1 MKREKGGGTDMM
13 IKKSIIAIVAIIAA
27 VGLVFA
33 AYGGTGDN
41 NPTNTSNNLE
51 KQQTSS
57 AAITTNTNTATKK
70 EKTNTNNIISAS
82 KAKEIAQ
89 KYIEVSTATTGTPK
103 LIKSD
108 KTLIYVVPI
117 VDNGQVVGEIE
128 INALTG
134 ENVGGAGGAP

>member
-1 MKREKGGGTDMM
+1 MM

-27 VGLVFA
+27 AGLVFA
-33 AYGGTGDN
+33 AYGGTGNN

-57 AAITTNTNTATKK
+57 ATITTNTNTNTATKN

-89 KYIEVSTATTGTPK
+89 KYIQVSTATTGTPK

-108 KTLIYVVPI
+108 KTLIYVVPV

-128 INALTG
+128 IDAQTG

>member
-1 MKREKGGGTDMM
+1 MM

-33 AYGGTGDN
+33 AYGGTGNN

-57 AAITTNTNTATKK
+57 AAITTNTNTNTATKK
-70 EKTNTNNIISAS
+70 ENINKIISAS

-89 KYIEVSTATTGTPK
+89 KYILVSNATAGTPK
-103 LIKSD
+103 LIKSGQ
-108 KTLIYVVPI
+108 TMIYVVPI

-128 INALTG
+128 IDAQTG
-134 ENVGGAGGAP
+134 KNVGGAGGAP